1 MIDLLKEC
9 FIQNTKSIIS
19 QRLTGKW
26 HIYSFCRLAL
36 RRWHGDLSIFS
47 FPLKKNTKEKKTD
60 LVVAIQTDDQSIAAV
75 QELVV

>member
-26 HIYSFCRLAL
+26 RIYSFCRLAL
-36 RRWHGDLSIFS
+36 RRWHGDLSV
-47 FPLKKNTKEKKTD
+47 FPFKKTTKEKKTD